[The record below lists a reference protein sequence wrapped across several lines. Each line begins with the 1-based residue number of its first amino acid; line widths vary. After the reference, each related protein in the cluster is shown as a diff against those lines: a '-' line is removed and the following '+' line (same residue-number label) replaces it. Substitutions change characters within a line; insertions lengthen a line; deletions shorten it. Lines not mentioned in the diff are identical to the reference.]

1 MRAFTLLK
9 LENCFQASF
18 SQSDGSGKDLK
29 ILSLVSSLSSHSCY
43 LYPGELSEIGTSYKE
58 PTVC

>member
-1 MRAFTLLK
+1 MRVFTLLK
-9 LENCFQASF
+9 LANCFQASY
-18 SQSDGSGKDLK
+18 SQILGFGKDLK

-43 LYPGELSEIGTSYKE
+43 LYPGELSEVGKSYKG